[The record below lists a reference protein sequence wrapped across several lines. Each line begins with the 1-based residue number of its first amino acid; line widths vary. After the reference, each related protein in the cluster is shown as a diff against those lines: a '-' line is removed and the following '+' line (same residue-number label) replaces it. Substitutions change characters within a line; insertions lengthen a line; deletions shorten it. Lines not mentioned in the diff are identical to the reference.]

1 MGRSLRQLRPTDPF
15 VQWVLGDLEPEVAIA
30 DGENVAFLGAAE
42 NPGEVW
48 VTALGDDPSACAALV
63 ERMAETTP
71 VDGVTVPADAFGLL
85 PSYLR
90 SPDPGHWSFWLNDSG
105 EVPTDEG
112 DAVDLPDDD
121 PRIPRLL
128 AHSRSAYIFPGDLR
142 VVRWVGAVEGDR
154 LLSVA
159 AQRNE
164 RTGAAHLCSV
174 CTDPDRRGE
183 GLARHVCARIMRLA
197 LAEGAPA
204 LVLEMYAYNESGRR
218 TYEALGFREVGRY
231 RSGLLHPPADA
242 T

>member
-1 MGRSLRQLRPTDPF
+1 MGRPLRQLRPTDPF
-15 VQWVLGDLEPEVAIA
+15 VEWVLGDLEPDFFLS
-30 DGENVAFLGAAE
+30 DGDNVAFLGPAE
-42 NPGEVW
+42 KAGEVW
-48 VTALGDDPSACAALV
+48 VTALGDDPAACAALV
-63 ERMAETTP
+63 ERVSESTD
-71 VDGVTVPADAFGLL
+71 VDGVTVPADAFSLL
-85 PSYLR
+85 PQHLR

-105 EVPTDEG
+105 TVPTDEG
-112 DAVDLPDDD
+112 DAIDLPDGD
-121 PRIPRLL
+121 PRIAPLL
-128 AHSRSAYIFPGDLR
+128 AHSGSAYIFPGDPR
-142 VVRWVGAVEGDR
+142 VVRWVGVVEGER

-174 CTDPDRRGE
+174 CTDPERRGE

-231 RSGLLHPPADA
+231 RSGLLNAGG
-242 T
+242 